1 MLQKEPLPEFLNS
14 GPGPPLT
21 TCRAWPPRY
30 DVAPARATRRAS
42 DGMSNGV
49 YVRRG
54 IHVGH
59 TSARPDEDNVRARM
73 RAQSRVRWFE
83 RKAITRSGARERRP
97 LFATALAER
106 AHERARAR
114 RGGRAVAR
122 RCRRGRAPRRGR
134 PRRPLRTC
142 VRAVL
147 AMARRTRRGSPRRLA
162 VGHGRRRLGAAL
174 RLIGEVH
181 LHRALVHLARLAGHG
196 RPASRAETETVMA
209 VAPVGAASEL
219 MCTFGLDWSETSGVF
234 RPPCTGAPGLT
245 RGLRTPQIPCDEA
258 RLCERP
264 SARVADEAYLSC
276 AACSSSPRSPSR
288 RATRTVPRRARIKTT
303 ARSTRATRLSTSTSR
318 N

>member
-97 LFATALAER
+97 HFATALAER
-106 AHERARAR
+106 AHERAKPR
-114 RGGRAVAR
+114 RRRAVD
-122 RCRRGRAPRRGR
+122 
-134 PRRPLRTC
+134 L
-142 VRAVL
+142 
-147 AMARRTRRGSPRRLA
+147 S
-162 VGHGRRRLGAAL
+162 GA
-174 RLIGEVH
+174 
-181 LHRALVHLARLAGHG
+181 
-196 RPASRAETETVMA
+196 
-209 VAPVGAASEL
+209 
-219 MCTFGLDWSETSGVF
+219 CTN
-234 RPPCTGAPGLT
+234 
-245 RGLRTPQIPCDEA
+245 
-258 RLCERP
+258 
-264 SARVADEAYLSC
+264 
-276 AACSSSPRSPSR
+276 
-288 RATRTVPRRARIKTT
+288 
-303 ARSTRATRLSTSTSR
+303 ARSSVSEIWILFKLNFSIHQ
-318 N
+318 

>member
-97 LFATALAER
+97 HFATALAER
-106 AHERARAR
+106 AHERAKPR
-114 RGGRAVAR
+114 RRRAVDLSGACTR
-122 RCRRGRAPRRGR
+122 FTSDISKALKRFSAPVPHKHATTRGS
-134 PRRPLRTC
+134 TSH
-142 VRAVL
+142 VRAHE
-147 AMARRTRRGSPRRLA
+147 REKS
-162 VGHGRRRLGAAL
+162 RRRRAVDLSGA
-174 RLIGEVH
+174 
-181 LHRALVHLARLAGHG
+181 
-196 RPASRAETETVMA
+196 
-209 VAPVGAASEL
+209 
-219 MCTFGLDWSETSGVF
+219 CTN
-234 RPPCTGAPGLT
+234 
-245 RGLRTPQIPCDEA
+245 
-258 RLCERP
+258 
-264 SARVADEAYLSC
+264 
-276 AACSSSPRSPSR
+276 
-288 RATRTVPRRARIKTT
+288 
-303 ARSTRATRLSTSTSR
+303 ARSSVSEIWILFKLNFSIHQ
-318 N
+318 

>member
-97 LFATALAER
+97 HFATALAER
-106 AHERARAR
+106 AHERAKPRRRRAVDLSGACTNNHAHDSPTTSRKRSNASAHQCRTNTLRHEARHRTCAHANERNRGAGELSTCRAR
-114 RGGRAVAR
+114 A
-122 RCRRGRAPRRGR
+122 
-134 PRRPLRTC
+134 
-142 VRAVL
+142 
-147 AMARRTRRGSPRRLA
+147 RTR
-162 VGHGRRRLGAAL
+162 AL
-174 RLIGEVH
+174 LSVK
-181 LHRALVHLARLAGHG
+181 
-196 RPASRAETETVMA
+196 
-209 VAPVGAASEL
+209 
-219 MCTFGLDWSETSGVF
+219 SGF
-234 RPPCTGAPGLT
+234 
-245 RGLRTPQIPCDEA
+245 
-258 RLCERP
+258 
-264 SARVADEAYLSC
+264 
-276 AACSSSPRSPSR
+276 CS
-288 RATRTVPRRARIKTT
+288 
-303 ARSTRATRLSTSTSR
+303 